1 MHFIHQQS
9 GIYHCADDA
18 RYYVFLRW
26 RDLTGRHR
34 YQRVDFSTLAEAGC
48 FLTGALSAS
57 VLGKEAEHYRFTSAL
72 PVAILKLLAPALN
85 SRVYARI

>member
-1 MHFIHQQS
+1 MQFIHQQS

-18 RYYVFLRW
+18 RYYVFLRC

-48 FLTGALSAS
+48 FLTGALSACQVS
-57 VLGKEAEHYRFTSAL
+57 KKALRFDTVS
-72 PVAILKLLAPALN
+72 PAQ
-85 SRVYARI
+85 YAGRKGDTT